1 MTEPSTEAFNDFL
14 AAYLP
19 KQVEI
24 LWEDVFSP
32 EELAPMPP
40 MDGPWACWPG
50 TDIKLCSRPVKFKT
64 KEALRK
70 FFLSGKDHTGQYDVC
85 VMRWKLLWEFPS
97 PAQVALGADPKK
109 TIGYLAIFAMIMK
122 RRIQELTMQ
131 VGLA

>member
-14 AAYLP
+14 AAHLP

-64 KEALRK
+64 NEALRK

-85 VMRWKLLWEFPS
+85 VMRWPMF
-97 PAQVALGADPKK
+97 VVCLG
-109 TIGYLAIFAMIMK
+109 
-122 RRIQELTMQ
+122 
-131 VGLA
+131 VGLFWLWDVWQEHLAHEKELKGNYKFRE